1 MEVITTIP
9 AKTHHLGTMIGAW
22 PAIWML
28 GRTNVG
34 WPQRGEIDLVETING
49 DPRVYMTMHSSTKNG
64 KDGQKPTPPSFEAN
78 TDFTVYPLVAGLEWN
93 VTSTQVK
100 YFIVSYFV
108 S

>member
-1 MEVITTIP
+1 
-9 AKTHHLGTMIGAW
+9 
-22 PAIWML
+22 ML

-64 KDGQKPTPPSFEAN
+64 KDGQKPAPPSFEAN